1 MLHIC
6 EPLIVNVYSDSILTL
21 FQFPPIPQFVP
32 QSQSFPHCHG
42 LHIVSKTYLSQQ
54 KNKQMSSVTT
64 LVCITVSDKVCREH
78 YVCVCVCLSYIH
90 NPWILLK
97 EEVGELK

>member
-1 MLHIC
+1 
-6 EPLIVNVYSDSILTL
+6 
-21 FQFPPIPQFVP
+21 
-32 QSQSFPHCHG
+32 
-42 LHIVSKTYLSQQ
+42 
-54 KNKQMSSVTT
+54 MSSVTT

>member
-1 MLHIC
+1 
-6 EPLIVNVYSDSILTL
+6 
-21 FQFPPIPQFVP
+21 
-32 QSQSFPHCHG
+32 
-42 LHIVSKTYLSQQ
+42 
-54 KNKQMSSVTT
+54 MSLVTT

-78 YVCVCVCLSYIH
+78 YVCVCLSYIH